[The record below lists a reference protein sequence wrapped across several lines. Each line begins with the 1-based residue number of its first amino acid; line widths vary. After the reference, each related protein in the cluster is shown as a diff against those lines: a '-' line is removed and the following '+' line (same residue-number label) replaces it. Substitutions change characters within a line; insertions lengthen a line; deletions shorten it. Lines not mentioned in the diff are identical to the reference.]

1 MVRQERF
8 GERGARKPEIRCVL
22 QRELDF
28 KNFDIM
34 AEGGSNPV
42 VKTFDNI
49 QPTAQGRIVLSFMPV
64 VNYPEVNAIE
74 VVAEP
79 RTDRAKPRD

>member
-1 MVRQERF
+1 M
-8 GERGARKPEIRCVL
+8 
-22 QRELDF
+22 

-49 QPTAQGRIVLSFMPV
+49 EATPQGKIELYFMPV
-64 VNYPEVNAIE
+64 VNYPLLNAIE
-74 VVAEP
+74 VVPEP
-79 RTDRAKPRD
+79 

>member
-1 MVRQERF
+1 
-8 GERGARKPEIRCVL
+8 L
-22 QRELDF
+22 

-34 AEGGSNPV
+34 AEGGTNPV

-79 RTDRAKPRD
+79 RTDKSKTRD